1 MDFSAFGTDAIMKKV
16 SDKAHE
22 RRLGVAREKVE
33 SLRCRDHGKAVT
45 VSMEETGKLVLT
57 AAVTRSANRRWRRS
71 VSGENSAGPGVGA
84 GHC

>member
-16 SDKAHE
+16 SDKAFE

-33 SLRCRDHGKAVT
+33 SLRCHDHGKAVT

-57 AAVTRSANRRWRRS
+57 ACCDAFRKQAMAQIRQR
-71 VSGENSAGPGVGA
+71 
-84 GHC
+84 